1 MKKVVYSIS
10 KFNKFGSNKMSGVGF
25 ITDKD
30 LVIACVSQK
39 GNPYIRV
46 FEDCVKNFHTVAGKE
61 GEFKGAHYEIREIN
75 IETKN
80 GSGEFT
86 GYEKIEI
93 ENGYLLFAFPYA
105 AAL

>member
-10 KFNKFGSNKMSGVGF
+10 RFSKFGNTKMTGVGF

-30 LVIACVSQK
+30 LIIACVSQK

-46 FEDCVKNFHTVAGKE
+46 FEDCVKDCHPVAGKE
-61 GEFKGAHYEIREIN
+61 GEFKGAHYEIREIGV
-75 IETKN
+75 ETKN

-86 GYEKIEI
+86 GYDKREIEI
-93 ENGYLLFAFPYA
+93 EYSVWYKLV
-105 AAL
+105 

>member
-30 LVIACVSQK
+30 LIIACVSQK

-46 FEDCVKNFHTVAGKE
+46 FEDCVKNCHAIQGRD
-61 GEFKGAHYEIREIN
+61 GEFKGSHYEIREV
-75 IETKN
+75 EFEKN
-80 GSGEFT
+80 GS
-86 GYEKIEI
+86 YETREI
-93 ENGYLLFAFPYA
+93 EVEYSVWYKRVD
-105 AAL
+105 

>member
-10 KFNKFGSNKMSGVGF
+10 RFSKFGNTKMIGVGF

-30 LVIACVSQK
+30 LIIACVSQK

-46 FEDCVKNFHTVAGKE
+46 FEDCVKDCHPIAGKE
-61 GEFKGAHYEIREIN
+61 GEFKGPHYEIREVEV
-75 IETKN
+75 ETKN

-86 GYEKIEI
+86 GYDKREVEI
-93 ENGYLLFAFPYA
+93 EYSVWYKLV
-105 AAL
+105 

>member
-46 FEDCVKNFHTVAGKE
+46 FEDCVS
-61 GEFKGAHYEIREIN
+61 Y
-75 IETKN
+75 
-80 GSGEFT
+80 S
-86 GYEKIEI
+86 
-93 ENGYLLFAFPYA
+93 
-105 AAL
+105 